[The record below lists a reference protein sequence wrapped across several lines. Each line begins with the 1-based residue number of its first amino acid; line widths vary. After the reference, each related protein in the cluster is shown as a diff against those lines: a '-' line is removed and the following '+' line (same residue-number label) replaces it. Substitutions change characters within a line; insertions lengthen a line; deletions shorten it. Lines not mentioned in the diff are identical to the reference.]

1 MASYAERPTYLANV
15 LTTLREVN
23 EFSQADVAKRIG
35 ITRSAY
41 SYYELGKSEPNSE
54 TLSLLSRMYAVPIE
68 TFFPPNESK
77 SYFSDSRQ
85 NNQASQAGPSIPRP
99 TNMGGLDYEERHLVA
114 LFRISDDEEKR
125 RIMESL
131 IESTEKKQKKKK

>member
-68 TFFPPNESK
+68 TFFRPMNLNPISATAGRITRQARQAPAYQGLPIWAGWIMRKGIWSRCSGFLMMKK
-77 SYFSDSRQ
+77 S
-85 NNQASQAGPSIPRP
+85 AG
-99 TNMGGLDYEERHLVA
+99 LWKA
-114 LFRISDDEEKR
+114 
-125 RIMESL
+125 
-131 IESTEKKQKKKK
+131 